1 MESGIS
7 TKWTDIFMRALT
19 GVAVLMCAV
28 GFVAPAYNLESGTV
42 DWLAVFVGVGL
53 SAACALCLLI
63 SNAMAANA
71 PVVITEGKWLSG
83 LICVACFVG
92 GGLISMNA
100 MHLGWEVFK
109 TVIAGRYTLPS
120 DPQMNFAF
128 LFVAFAKP
136 GINWV
141 IHAMEEIKWNRKVAE
156 DDKMRAEAERR
167 ADRMAESEGRAKRNL
182 EAESRRRGIH
192 VVPKVALAAA
202 AATGIPAAAAAESVH
217 FPMEEAARV
226 SVESADTEAHA
237 AHGWKGPR
245 DQVKWNLFKEAVR
258 RGMTNQKEIAE
269 TIGIPTTTAHRW
281 WNAMHGSTPQAA
293 NA

>member
-1 MESGIS
+1 
-7 TKWTDIFMRALT
+7 MRALT

-28 GFVAPAYNLESGTV
+28 GFVAPSYSAESGAV
-42 DWLAVFVGVGL
+42 DWMAAFVGIGL

-71 PVVITEGKWLSG
+71 PVVISEGKWLSG
-83 LICVACFVG
+83 LICVGCFVG

-109 TVIAGRYTLPS
+109 TLIDNRYTLPS
-120 DPQMNFAF
+120 DQQMNFAF

-141 IHAMEEIKWNRKVAE
+141 IHAMEEIKWNRKLAE
-156 DDKMRAEAERR
+156 EDKEREDRNRR
-167 ADRMAESEGRAKRNL
+167 ADRLAESEGRVKRSQ

-192 VVPKVALAAA
+192 VVPKVAMAAA
-202 AATGIPAAAAAESVH
+202 AAAGIPGIAAAESPR
-217 FPMEEAARV
+217 FPVEETAR
-226 SVESADTEAHA
+226 SAPASADVEAHV

-245 DQVKWNLFKEAVR
+245 DQAKWNLFKEAVR
-258 RGMTNQKEIAE
+258 RGLDQKEISEA
-269 TIGIPTTTAHRW
+269 TGIPTTTVHRW
-281 WNAMHGSTPQAA
+281 WHMMHGGAEAA
-293 NA
+293 NG

>member
-1 MESGIS
+1 
-7 TKWTDIFMRALT
+7 MRALT

-28 GFVAPAYNLESGTV
+28 GFVAPAYNMESGAV
-42 DWLAVFVGVGL
+42 DGMAVFVGIGL

-71 PVVITEGKWLSG
+71 PVVISEGKWLSG
-83 LICVACFVG
+83 LICVGCFVG

-109 TVIAGRYTLPS
+109 TVINQRYTLPS
-120 DPQMNFAF
+120 DQQMNFAF

-141 IHAMEEIKWNRKVAE
+141 IHAMEEIKWNRKIAE
-156 DDKMRAEAERR
+156 EDKERGIRERR
-167 ADRMAESEGRAKRNL
+167 EERLMESENRTRRNL
-182 EAESRRRGIH
+182 EAESRRKQFR
-192 VVPKVALAAA
+192 VASTTALAAA
-202 AATGIPAAAAAESVH
+202 AVTGIPASAHAES
-217 FPMEEAARV
+217 PRAPL
-226 SVESADTEAHA
+226 VESAHVSAASADDEAHA

-245 DQVKWNLFKEAVR
+245 DKVKWNLFQEAVR
-258 RGMTNQKEIAE
+258 RGMTDQKEIAE
-269 TIGIPTTTAHRW
+269 AVGIPTTTAHRW
-281 WNAMHGSTPQAA
+281 WHAMHGTAQSAA

>member
-28 GFVAPAYNLESGTV
+28 GFVAPAYNSESGAI
-42 DWLAVFVGVGL
+42 DFMAVIVGIGL

-71 PVVITEGKWLSG
+71 PIVFSGGKWLSG
-83 LICVACFVG
+83 LICVGCFVG

-109 TVIAGRYTLPS
+109 TVINGRYTLPS
-120 DPQMNFAF
+120 DQQMNFAF

-156 DDKMRAEAERR
+156 EDKERGIRERR
-167 ADRMAESEGRAKRNL
+167 EERLMESETRAKRNL

-192 VVPKVALAAA
+192 VVPKVAMAAA
-202 AATGIPAAAAAESVH
+202 AATGIPGIAAAESPR
-217 FPMEEAARV
+217 FPMEDAAKV
-226 SVESADTEAHA
+226 GAESADTEAHA

-281 WNAMHGSTPQAA
+281 WNAMHASQPQAA